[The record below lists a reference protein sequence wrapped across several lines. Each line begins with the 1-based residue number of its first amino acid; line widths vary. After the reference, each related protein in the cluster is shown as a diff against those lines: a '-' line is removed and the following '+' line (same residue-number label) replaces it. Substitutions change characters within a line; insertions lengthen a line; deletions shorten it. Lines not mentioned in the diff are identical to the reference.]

1 MVGTKPTD
9 FLSSKA
15 FCRHCLYDATDV
27 RRGMGDGGSEVDI
40 DRCRSRR
47 TTDAWVAERHIHT
60 QKIQKTLKSTMN
72 QLLVVMVQNKVR
84 SCKFLI
90 SSRGDY

>member
-27 RRGMGDGGSEVDI
+27 RRGMGDGGSDSEAVDI
-40 DRCRSRR
+40 DRCMSRR

-60 QKIQKTLKSTMN
+60 QNIQKTLKSTIESAACGHGT
-72 QLLVVMVQNKVR
+72 K
-84 SCKFLI
+84 
-90 SSRGDY
+90 